1 MARKLNVAIVGATGV
16 VGSIMRRLIAEERD
30 HWGEVRLIASARS
43 AGKMLSVGDET
54 LEVQAISAAAFDGI
68 DIAHFDLPDDVS
80 AEWVP
85 VAAEKGVVV
94 IDKSGHFRMDPDVP
108 LVCREAN
115 PEEARNRPKGI
126 IANANCTTLA
136 LIPTLAALNE
146 EFGLVSMSVASYQAA
161 SGSGK
166 EGLEALYAQVQKLVG
181 VDKVGTEAGDV
192 RAVLGD
198 DFNTPFGAPLAL
210 NVVPKVGGWKEDGW
224 TSEELKVRNESRKI
238 LGLPDLKV
246 ASTCVRVP
254 VAVGHSQVVHATFER
269 EVTVAEAHRVLGA
282 AEGVDLV
289 DDPANMVFPMPIDS
303 VGKGGTQ
310 VGRIRQSI
318 DFPNSLEF
326 FVVADNLMKGAAL
339 NSIETA
345 ELVRQELEAQL

>member
-1 MARKLNVAIVGATGV
+1 MSRKLNVAIVGATGV
-16 VGSIMRRLIAEERD
+16 VGSIMRRLLAEERD
-30 HWGEVRLIASARS
+30 KWGEIRLIASPRS
-43 AGKMLSVGDET
+43 AGKVLNVGDEAIT
-54 LEVQAISAAAFDGI
+54 VQAIGPDVFAGI
-68 DIAHFDLPDDVS
+68 DIAHFDLPDEVS

-85 VAAEKGVVV
+85 VAAAAGAVV
-94 IDKSGHFRMDPDVP
+94 IDKSAHFRMDPEVP

-115 PEEARNRPKGI
+115 PEAARIRPKGI

-146 EFGLVSMSVASYQAA
+146 AFGLVSMSVASYQAA

-166 EGLEALYAQVQKLVG
+166 EGLEALYAQV
-181 VDKVGTEAGDV
+181 DKTAGIERIGTDHGDV
-192 RAVLGD
+192 RAVLGAEYD
-198 DFNTPFGAPLAL
+198 TPFGAPLAL
-210 NVVPKVGGWKEDGW
+210 NVVPKVGGWKDGGW

-238 LGLPDLKV
+238 LGLPELKV

-254 VAVGHSQVVHATFER
+254 VAVGHSQAVHATFAN
-269 EVTVAEAHRVLGA
+269 EVSVEAAHRVLDA

-289 DDPANMVFPMPIDS
+289 DDPANGVYPMPIDS
-303 VGKGGTQ
+303 VGKHGTQ
-310 VGRIRQSI
+310 VGRVRQSI

-326 FVVADNLMKGAAL
+326 FVVGDNLMKGAAL

-345 ELVRQELEAQL
+345 ELVRQELEANA